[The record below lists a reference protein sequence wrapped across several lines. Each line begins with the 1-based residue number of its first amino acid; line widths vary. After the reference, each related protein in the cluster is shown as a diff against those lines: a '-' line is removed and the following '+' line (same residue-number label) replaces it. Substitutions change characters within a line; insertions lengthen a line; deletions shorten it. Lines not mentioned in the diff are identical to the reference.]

1 MTFEEFWE
9 LYTSQDLRDLYDEIM
24 AVFSETLPKEVHEEY
39 DVGEV
44 IIEFVGSYETAKKF
58 DEIQVLTRLLKEHNP
73 TLYDEMHL
81 YLNDALVKYYCYT
94 RNTEAIQ
101 EVIQEFLTQRLD
113 YDILLLNFY
122 RLVYYQHQELANRI
136 IEDKY
141 EEVQASKN
149 LMQGAEYDLA
159 MVKQFMLLETMT
171 EAVTDKVEEADWQQF
186 KQAAGK
192 FGFEFE
198 EIYRQNVERGVLRPQ
213 ELIER
218 MQEGFPKQEEKRT
231 EMVSALSMTFSQAMK
246 AHHMSFAISG
256 IIWNHLHDYWESQT
270 AKNWQDFFRISEQKF
285 EAFVSR
291 KGGIIMDYRLDM
303 ALILW
308 GSHHVLDFLHD
319 QRLLTEQSYE
329 TQQATL
335 TRIKRKFMDG
345 QKYSLWEYDFV
356 HDWTPPQR
364 MAPEDWQS
372 EKEAF
377 AHSFTLVSEYQAL
390 KDIDFPD
397 LSALGDSTPSVS
409 NSAPA
414 PVSNTNYL
422 PASVDKIG
430 RNEKVSVRY
439 EDGTVKKD
447 IKYKKVADDLSAGR
461 CELL

>member
-9 LYTSQDLRDLYDEIM
+9 LYTSQDLRDLYDEII
-24 AVFSETLPKEVHEEY
+24 AVFSETLSEEVHEEY

-58 DEIQVLTRLLKEHNP
+58 DEIQALARILKEHNP
-73 TLYDEMHL
+73 QVYDEMHF

-94 RNTEAIQ
+94 RNTEALQ
-101 EVIQEFLTQRLD
+101 EVIQEFLTQPLD
-113 YDILLLNFY
+113 YDVLLLNFY

-171 EAVTDKVEEADWQQF
+171 EAVTDRVEEADWQQF

-192 FGFEFE
+192 YGFEFE
-198 EIYRQNVERGVLRPQ
+198 EIYRQNVEKGVLRPQ
-213 ELIER
+213 ALIER
-218 MQEGFPKQEEKRT
+218 MQEGFPKEEEKRT
-231 EMVSALSMTFSQAMK
+231 EIVSALSMTFSQAMK

-285 EAFVSR
+285 EEFVHH

-308 GSHHVLDFLHD
+308 GSYYVLDFLHD
-319 QRLLTEQSYE
+319 QGLLTEQSYAA
-329 TQQATL
+329 QQATL

-345 QKYSLWEYDFV
+345 QKYSLWDYNFV
-356 HDWTPPQR
+356 HDWTPPR
-364 MAPEDWQS
+364 RINPEGWQS

-377 AHSFTLVSEYQAL
+377 AHSFTLISEYQAL

-397 LSALGDSTPSVS
+397 LSVPENSTSS
-409 NSAPA
+409 IDAPA
-414 PVSNTNYL
+414 PKAINYM